1 MALDNK
7 QSGEKLFAF
16 ELNNLAKQIR
26 QLTQNIIDISNSE
39 DVIVA
44 SDELRASAD
53 TERTYRGATYNK
65 VKEIMIKRNGVARI
79 KFSLRCYN
87 SGYPAYGRI
96 YKNGIAFG
104 TERSANSTGYYT
116 EFSEDLAVNKNDLL
130 QIYIKA
136 TYHASYGQ
144 AYVSNFRIYYSDAT
158 PIITVPTIILD

>member
-65 VKEIMIKRNGVARI
+65 VKEIMIKRNGTARI
-79 KFSLRCYN
+79 KFSLKCWN
-87 SGYPAYGRI
+87 SSYPAYGRI
-96 YKNGIAFG
+96 YKNGIPFG
-104 TERSANSTGYYT
+104 TERSTTHSSYDEY
-116 EFSEDLAVNKNDLL
+116 SEDLVVNKNDLL

-136 TYHASYGQ
+136 TVHVSYGY
-144 AYVSNFRIYYSDAT
+144 AYTNNFRIYYSDAT
-158 PIITVPTIILD
+158 PIITVPVVNID

>member
-65 VKEIMIKRNGVARI
+65 VKEIMIKRNGTARI
-79 KFSLRCYN
+79 KFSLKCWN
-87 SGYPAYGRI
+87 SSYPAYGRI

-104 TERSANSTGYYT
+104 TERSANSTGYT

-136 TYHASYGQ
+136 TYHESYGQ
-144 AYVSNFRIYYSDAT
+144 AYVSNFRIYYSE
-158 PIITVPTIILD
+158 PTIILD